1 MSYLYTGA
9 VFFDF
14 GFIVSGVDGGFGM
27 REAAA
32 ALRTFAFVAAVQ
44 VRGVSHNKFPPC
56 EITIIVELENNF
68 LIHPVDLR
76 LQAHSLFHQNIP

>member
-1 MSYLYTGA
+1 
-9 VFFDF
+9 
-14 GFIVSGVDGGFGM
+14 M
-27 REAAA
+27 REAVA
-32 ALRTFAFVAAVQ
+32 ALRTFAFVAASVDRQTAAVVPKVEASTYRAAVQ
-44 VRGVSHNKFPPC
+44 LRGVSHNKFPPY